1 MFPPLNLALRILV
14 IQDNILI
21 LLRINVQT
29 ADQIA
34 RIVIQQQTAKN
45 AMITIM

>member
-1 MFPPLNLALRILV
+1 MFPTLNLALRILV

-45 AMITIM
+45 VMITIM